1 MSQNELPTDTGVSAL
16 EKQDALLALPLT
28 LFNGGF
34 RFVAGAQ
41 TLEQL
46 PPFEEGLPEFAFV
59 GRSNVGKSS
68 LLNALTHR
76 KQLARTSNT
85 PGRTQQL
92 NFFTLNGVMTLV
104 DLPGYG
110 YNQAGKGK
118 AKLWTRLTQDYLKG
132 RPTLARA
139 FLLVDARHGLKP
151 NDTEFAKLLDTSAV
165 SYQFVLTKADKVPV
179 AERDACVAALTTA
192 ARAHPAAYPEVLITS
207 SETGEGIDA
216 LREAILRRVVEVKG
230 SI

>member
-1 MSQNELPTDTGVSAL
+1 MTPPDATPPTQSTPEPPVAA
-16 EKQDALLALPLT
+16 EAALPLT
-28 LFNGGF
+28 LFNGDF
-34 RFVAGAQ
+34 RFAAGAQ

-46 PPFEEGLPEFAFV
+46 PPFDLALPEFAFV

-92 NFFTLNGVMTLV
+92 NFFTLAGFFTLV

-165 SYQFVLTKADKVPV
+165 SYQFVLTKADKVPGEER
-179 AERDACVAALTTA
+179 AERLSALTAA
-192 ARAHPAAYPEVLITS
+192 ARQHPAAYPEVLLTS
-207 SETGEGIDA
+207 SETGEGIDD
-216 LREAILRRVVEVKG
+216 LRAAILRRMFEMRG
-230 SI
+230 